1 MTVDEAKEIAIAV
14 NGMESDSI
22 DRALVLLMLENN
34 RLQELLNDRLPN
46 GGMVS
51 HGAKHSMQPTIKNDT
66 I

>member
-1 MTVDEAKEIAIAV
+1 MTVDEAKEISIAV

-51 HGAKHSMQPTIKNDT
+51 HGAKYSMKPTTKNDT